1 MLLDRRM
8 GFRFSA
14 AAFLFVG
21 TIGLVSGEVGS
32 ADDEPA
38 RPAHE
43 KPPATQNAGL
53 LPTAGPE
60 LEALDRL
67 VGLWNVIETHFDTHG
82 RIVVTGK
89 GTEEIKWTL
98 DHHVIERIY
107 KSTTGSGQFRAVGML
122 VYNDARKTYHGVW
135 FDNVSTSGPAL
146 VEGEWDHQAKVFT
159 WTLESSAING
169 STQRHRVVERFPDEQ
184 TRAATTFLLDGAKV
198 IKRLSVTYTR
208 TTPCPSKMRAGFGG

>member
-1 MLLDRRM
+1 MLLNRRM
-8 GFRFSA
+8 SFKLGVA
-14 AAFLFVG
+14 GCLLVG
-21 TIGLVSGEVGS
+21 GIGLVSGEVGF

-38 RPAHE
+38 QPANE
-43 KPPATQNAGL
+43 KPPATENAGL
-53 LPTAGPE
+53 PPTAGPE

-67 VGLWNVIETHFDTHG
+67 VGLWNVIETHFDTRG
-82 RIVVTGK
+82 RTVVTAK

-98 DHHVIERIY
+98 DHHVIQRIY

-122 VYNDARKTYHGVW
+122 AYNDARKKYHGAW

-146 VEGEWDHQAKVFT
+146 VEGEWDSQARVFT

-184 TRAATTFLLDGAKV
+184 TRVATTFLLDGAKV
-198 IKRLSVTYTR
+198 IKRLEVRYKR
-208 TTPCPSKMRAGFGG
+208 TAPCPSKIRASFGG